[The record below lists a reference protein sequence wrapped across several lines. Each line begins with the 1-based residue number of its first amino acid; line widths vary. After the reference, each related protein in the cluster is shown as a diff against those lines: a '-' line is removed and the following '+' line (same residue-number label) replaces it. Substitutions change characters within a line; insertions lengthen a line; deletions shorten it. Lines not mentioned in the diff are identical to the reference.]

1 MVKKINNTFSNDEL
15 LKYYEKM
22 FLIRK
27 FEEKAGQLYG
37 AGKIGGFC
45 HLYIG
50 QEAVVTGI
58 LSSIKSEDTVVTSY
72 RDHGHILARGVDP
85 KFVMAEL
92 TGRKDGISKGK
103 GGSMHM
109 FSKANR
115 FYGGHGIVGA
125 QVPIGVGIGFAH
137 KYRNDKKISRVY
149 MGDGAIN
156 NGQVFEAFN
165 LASLWKLPVLF
176 IIENNRYSMGT
187 AVDRSAAGKDLY
199 ERATVFGIKGEKV
212 NGMNFFEVSQAA
224 IRARDHIY
232 EHSQP
237 YVLEMDTYRYRG
249 HSMSDPA
256 TYRTKE
262 EVSEMKINDPV
273 LSMKN
278 TLIKEY
284 QIEDQKISDIESAI
298 KKQVKEVER
307 FALESPLPELKELF
321 TEIYL

>member
-1 MVKKINNTFSNDEL
+1 MAKKISNTFSNKEL
-15 LKYYEKM
+15 LGFYEKM

-37 AGKIGGFC
+37 SGKIGGFC

-58 LSSIKSEDTVVTSY
+58 LSSIQSEDTVVTSY

-85 KFVMAEL
+85 KFVMSEL

-125 QVPIGVGIGFAH
+125 QVPIGVGLAFAH
-137 KYRNDKKISRVY
+137 KYRNEKKISRVY
-149 MGDGAIN
+149 VGDGAMS

-165 LASLWKLPVLF
+165 LASLWSLPVLF
-176 IIENNRYSMGT
+176 IIENNRYGMGT
-187 AVDRSAAGKDLY
+187 SVNRSAAGKDLY
-199 ERATVFGIKGEKV
+199 ERANVFGVKGEKI
-212 NGMNFFEVSQAA
+212 NGMDFFEVSQAA
-224 IRARDHIY
+224 IRARDFIY
-232 EHSQP
+232 ENSMP

-256 TYRTKE
+256 TYRTKD
-262 EVSEMKINDPV
+262 EVDEMKSNDP
-273 LSMKN
+273 LISMKN
-278 TLIKEY
+278 KLLNDFQIKENE
-284 QIEDQKISDIESAI
+284 ITDIEANI
-298 KKQVKEVER
+298 KKQIKEVEK
-307 FALESPLPELKELF
+307 FSLESPQPDLNELF
-321 TEIYL
+321 TEVYL

>member
-1 MVKKINNTFSNDEL
+1 MEKKINNTFTNEEL

-212 NGMNFFEVSQAA
+212 NGMNFFDVSQAA

-232 EHSQP
+232 EHSKP

-278 TLIKEY
+278 TLIDEY

>member
-1 MVKKINNTFSNDEL
+1 
-15 LKYYEKM
+15 
-22 FLIRK
+22 
-27 FEEKAGQLYG
+27 
-37 AGKIGGFC
+37 
-45 HLYIG
+45 
-50 QEAVVTGI
+50 
-58 LSSIKSEDTVVTSY
+58 
-72 RDHGHILARGVDP
+72 
-85 KFVMAEL
+85 
-92 TGRKDGISKGK
+92 
-103 GGSMHM
+103 
-109 FSKANR
+109 
-115 FYGGHGIVGA
+115 
-125 QVPIGVGIGFAH
+125 
-137 KYRNDKKISRVY
+137 

-212 NGMNFFEVSQAA
+212 NGMNFFDVSQAA

-232 EHSQP
+232 EHSKP

-256 TYRTKE
+256 TYRSKE
-262 EVSEMKINDPV
+262 EVSEMKTNDPV

-278 TLIKEY
+278 TLIDEY
-284 QIEDQKISDIESAI
+284 QVEEQKISEIESAI
-298 KKQVKEVER
+298 KKEVKEVEK
-307 FALESPLPELKELF
+307 FAIESPLPELKELF